1 MQVVTLNPQAFENH
15 AERLA
20 KAIEAGSA
28 LHYDAIVGVRR
39 GGSIVCDALCRHLPT
54 ARYGARYDVTLQR
67 PSTKHKG
74 EKTSHLLKRLPIPLL
89 DAMRMAEAAILL
101 LRRKIKRAA
110 AVPEVEIPQGL
121 ASTLTNTSRPEIL
134 VIDDA
139 IDSGDTLY
147 AIAETLKK
155 TNPDTRISIA
165 VITETTRNPR
175 IRSNYTLYRNRT
187 LIRFPW
193 SNDYKEN

>member
-1 MQVVTLNPQAFENH
+1 
-15 AERLA
+15 
-20 KAIEAGSA
+20 
-28 LHYDAIVGVRR
+28 
-39 GGSIVCDALCRHLPT
+39 
-54 ARYGARYDVTLQR
+54 
-67 PSTKHKG
+67 
-74 EKTSHLLKRLPIPLL
+74 
-89 DAMRMAEAAILL
+89 MRMVESKMLQ
-101 LRRKIKRAA
+101 LRKSPKRNEGISVE
-110 AVPEVEIPQGL
+110 VPEELIEVL
-121 ASTLTNTSRPEIL
+121 TLKNKPEIL
-134 VIDDA
+134 MIDDA
-139 IDSGDTLY
+139 IDSGETLY

>member
-1 MQVVTLNPQAFENH
+1 MQVVTLNPLTFENH
-15 AERLA
+15 VERLA
-20 KAIEAGSA
+20 KAIAQGSE
-28 LHYDAIVGVRR
+28 LRYDAIVGVRR
-39 GGSIVCDALCRHLPT
+39 GGSIVCDALCRHFP
-54 ARYGARYDVTLQR
+54 ANRYGARYDVALQR

-74 EKTSHLLKRLPIPLL
+74 GIISHLLKRLPLPLL
-89 DAMRMAEAAILL
+89 NVMRMAESAILS
-101 LRRKIKRAA
+101 LRRKMKGAA
-110 AVPEVEIPQGL
+110 AVAEVELPQGL
-121 ASTLTNTSRPEIL
+121 ASTLSNTKQPKIL

-165 VITETTRNPR
+165 VITETTSNPR